1 MEDVSRIR
9 KAIKIQIVT
18 YKVEYGTFPHLS
30 KNMKRGFWRVMKKYV
45 CV

>member
-1 MEDVSRIR
+1 MENLSRIR
-9 KAIKIQIVT
+9 KAIKIQTVT
-18 YKVEYGTFPHLS
+18 YKVEYGRFPHLS

>member
-18 YKVEYGTFPHLS
+18 YKVEYGTSHICQKTRKEDF
-30 KNMKRGFWRVMKKYV
+30 GE
-45 CV
+45 